1 MPSTTQPQNPI
12 DKRPEQMYNPSRLD
26 RVIARLRS
34 RADLIERMG
43 EKGQITIDFYGPK
56 VDVKIT
62 AIFPD
67 N

>member
-1 MPSTTQPQNPI
+1 
-12 DKRPEQMYNPSRLD
+12 MYNPSRLD

-67 N
+67 NN